1 VATGWLRTTYPHLDL
16 SRSLLDPAGEVID
29 PYTDFSALTPPLP
42 GTMQEYH
49 VEVLPIG
56 NHFAAGHRIRLYVLG
71 TPIDMQGAP
80 PGVDT
85 LSIGGLTLSRLILP
99 TYGTGLATAFGH

>member
-1 VATGWLRTTYPHLDL
+1 
-16 SRSLLDPAGEVID
+16 
-29 PYTDFSALTPPLP
+29 
-42 GTMQEYH
+42 
-49 VEVLPIG
+49 
-56 NHFAAGHRIRLYVLG
+56 
-71 TPIDMQGAP
+71 MQGAP